1 MLLQNM
7 KKVLSMTIYDI
18 AAEAG
23 VSASTVSRVLN
34 NKMGVNLETRA
45 KVERLLRKYNF
56 EPNASAPGTGQQLI
70 EDCGYH
76 DVGHSHVSSC
86 RRRLLY

>member
-1 MLLQNM
+1 
-7 KKVLSMTIYDI
+7 MTIYDI

-45 KVERLLRKYNF
+45 SFSRAAIPVLL
-56 EPNASAPGTGQQLI
+56 
-70 EDCGYH
+70 
-76 DVGHSHVSSC
+76 
-86 RRRLLY
+86 